1 MQRSHKLQIG
11 HGLLL
16 AVWLIAGHDVASAQ
30 TAGTAA
36 PTTADQ
42 QAPQQS
48 SSAPAPTATS
58 APKDGGIKVD
68 PVQAAKTIYNIFG
81 KKKRPQPPQTTVQ
94 TAPVPQPEIPAP
106 EPVVATP
113 APAQVQNSSTP
124 KTVFPP
130 KPTVKPIA
138 NSPIVQ
144 PNKKPAIPPSQSPV
158 EQNIVQETV
167 QQSNVAPANSSAT
180 AETPPTLE
188 MVPAEEIVST
198 SINSGPDWPWIAALL
213 ALAALVAT
221 GLKWFFYPKAHLDLE
236 FETGDSRLISVAS
249 PFVTLPDATFDV
261 EFEWGF
267 PSEPNSTLLPA
278 GGQS

>member
-1 MQRSHKLQIG
+1 MQRSYMLQMG

-16 AVWLIAGHDVASAQ
+16 VAWLIAGHDDVSAQ

-58 APKDGGIKVD
+58 APKDSGIKVD

-81 KKKRPQPPQTTVQ
+81 KKKKQPPPQPAAQ
-94 TAPVPQPEIPAP
+94 TAPVSQAEIPASD
-106 EPVVATP
+106 PVVASP
-113 APAQVQNSSTP
+113 MPAQVQNSSTP

-130 KPTVKPIA
+130 QPTVKPIV
-138 NSPIVQ
+138 NSPAVQ
-144 PNKKPAIPPSQSPV
+144 PNKKSATPPSQSPV
-158 EQNIVQETV
+158 DQNIVQEPA
-167 QQSNVAPANSSAT
+167 QQSNVAPAISSA
-180 AETPPTLE
+180 ALKTPPTPVL
-188 MVPAEEIVST
+188 VPADEIVT
-198 SINSGPDWPWIAALL
+198 NSVPDWTLIAAFL
-213 ALAALVAT
+213 ALVALVMA
-221 GLKWFFYPKAHLDLE
+221 GLKWFFFPKARLDLE
-236 FETGDSRLISVAS
+236 FETGDSRLINVAS

-267 PSEPNSTLLPA
+267 PSAPNFKFLQT
-278 GGQS
+278 GGQT

>member
-16 AVWLIAGHDVASAQ
+16 AAWLIAGHDIASAQ

-48 SSAPAPTATS
+48 SSAPAPTTTS
-58 APKDGGIKVD
+58 APKDSGIKVD

-81 KKKRPQPPQTTVQ
+81 KKKRPQPPQPTVQ
-94 TAPVPQPEIPAP
+94 TAPLPQAEIPAP
-106 EPVVATP
+106 EPAVATP
-113 APAQVQNSSTP
+113 ASVQVQNSSTP
-124 KTVFPP
+124 KTVFAP
-130 KPTVKPIA
+130 KPTVKPVTD
-138 NSPIVQ
+138 SPIVQ
-144 PNKKPAIPPSQSPV
+144 PNKKPVTPPSQSLV
-158 EQNIVQETV
+158 EQNIVKEAA
-167 QQSNVAPANSSAT
+167 QQSNGTPANSPTT
-180 AETPPTLE
+180 AETPPAPVI
-188 MVPAEEIVST
+188 VPAAEPVSAP
-198 SINSGPDWPWIAALL
+198 SNLDPDWPLIAALL
-213 ALAALVAT
+213 VLAALVMA
-221 GLKWFFYPKAHLDLE
+221 GLKWFFFPKARLDLE

-261 EFEWGF
+261 EFEWGH
-267 PSEPNSTLLPA
+267 PSAPDFTLLRV